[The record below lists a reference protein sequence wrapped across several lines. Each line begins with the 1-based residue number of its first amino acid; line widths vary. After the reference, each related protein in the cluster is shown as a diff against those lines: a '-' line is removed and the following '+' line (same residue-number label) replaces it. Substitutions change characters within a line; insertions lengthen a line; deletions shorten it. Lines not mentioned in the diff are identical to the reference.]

1 MRMQIF
7 TAVIFAAVLFLGML
21 SCLRIG
27 WLLGRRRLRVVGDDA
42 SSGLGAVD
50 GAIFGLM
57 GLLIA
62 FTFTGALTR
71 FDHRRDLITAEVNA
85 IGTAWLRLDLLDT
98 EARGEVQ
105 DLFRQYLD
113 ARIGAYARVNSLATA
128 TAGLKQSNALQ
139 KAIWQRLIV
148 AAQRDPTP
156 RVASTVLPPVNEMF
170 DLANTRLLATRQ
182 HPPTII
188 YLMLGFL
195 VLVCALL
202 AGFSMAK
209 SKSQSWLHLVGFA
222 AVVSASVYLILDME
236 YPRLGLVRVD
246 SFDAAFV
253 TLRESMN

>member
-1 MRMQIF
+1 
-7 TAVIFAAVLFLGML
+7 ML
-21 SCLRIG
+21 SCLRVG
-27 WLLGRRRLRVVGDDA
+27 WLLGRYRLRVGGDDA
-42 SSGLGAVD
+42 ISGLGAVD

-98 EARGEVQ
+98 EARGEIRT
-105 DLFRQYLD
+105 LFRQYLD
-113 ARIGAYARVNSLATA
+113 VRIDAYSRKNNVAAA

-139 KAIWQRLIV
+139 SVIWQRLII

-170 DLANTRLLATRQ
+170 DLANTRLLATQQ
-182 HPPTII
+182 HPPSII

-195 VLVCALL
+195 VLVSALL
-202 AGFSMAK
+202 SGFGMAK
-209 SKSQSWLHLVGFA
+209 AKSQSWLHLVSFA

-253 TLRESMN
+253 ALRESMN